1 MSRKTPL
8 GRVLGL
14 GAAGGSHHWWLQRLS
29 SIALVPL
36 GAWFAIALLTLPDF
50 GWVGVHA
57 WLSRPASTVL
67 LLLLLPTALHHSW
80 LGVTVVVEDYVSAP
94 VAKTLTLLT
103 LQLAHLLVGAAALY
117 AILRIAFGSTP

>member
-1 MSRKTPL
+1 MSLKSPL

-36 GAWFAIALLTLPDF
+36 GAWFVVALLTLPDL
-50 GWVGVHA
+50 GWVSVHG
-57 WLSRPASTVL
+57 WLAKPAATVL

-80 LGVTVVVEDYVSAP
+80 LGVTVVVEDYVHSP
-94 VAKTLTLLT
+94 FTRTVTLLI
-103 LQLAHLLVGAAALY
+103 LQMMHFLVGAAALY
-117 AILRIAFGSTP
+117 AVLKIAFGGTP